1 MTELHEERGFAFN
14 PQDRP
19 PIDGDIT
26 YGDASITPGYFKRN
40 FPQWKLIK
48 VEYNIVDAYQV
59 ILFFQPA

>member
-1 MTELHEERGFAFN
+1 MKTLHEKKGFAFN

-26 YGDASITPGYFKRN
+26 YGNASISPDYFEKH
-40 FPQWKLIK
+40 FPPWKLVK
-48 VEYNIVDAYQV
+48 LEYNIVDPYQV